1 MDFLKSVHTQ
11 NLQNPGQTVVE
22 GEGLFETGN
31 KKICADCDPDLGSYG
46 VVRGSEEGLDPQ
58 VLLDPFEEQLDLP
71 SALVDQ
77 RNGQCRD
84 GKVVG
89 KEDQILAG
97 FLVEEMNSTQGN
109 GISFLGQNSAQ
120 TNSLVAA
127 QSGGFGN
134 SARLPDMEVEVAF
147 GPDYEERSGL
157 DDAEKSTE
165 IEVSAIHYINGSWR
179 DWHAVEERHIV
190 FPSLRNVDEQR
201 DRALKLELG
210 VDLHSRFRRTKVCP
224 GEERHAQVDGARIDR
239 NDHAVETK
247 RIGFV
252 RIQAASFADQ
262 NLGQSFV
269 DTPVPVLVGVSQIGA
284 SDFAPKTHRI
294 SELIAPQTRFD
305 VAQSFPISELSED
318 HREILIACGKASA
331 DPRHRVAFDAPSQF
345 FRVQN
350 ICDLSE
356 NESSG
361 VHPLMR
367 MNQTLCSQPFQMQ
380 DNPFFS

>member
-1 MDFLKSVHTQ
+1 MDMDFLKSVHTQ

-31 KKICADCDPDLGSYG
+31 EKICADCDPDLGSYG

-239 NDHAVETK
+239 NDHAVETE
-247 RIGFV
+247 RIALTSV
-252 RIQAASFADQ
+252 KASRLSDK
-262 NLGQSFV
+262 NLSQSFV
-269 DTPVPVLVGVSQIGA
+269 DAPVPVLVGVGEIGSSDA
-284 SDFAPKTHRI
+284 SSEAHRI
-294 SELIAPQTRFD
+294 SVLVAPQAGFD

-318 HREILIACGKASA
+318 HGKKLIASGHTLAP
-331 DPRHRVAFDAPSQF
+331 PRHRMQSHAAVELLA
-345 FRVQN
+345 VYG
-350 ICDLSE
+350 IGDLRE
-356 NESSG
+356 NQASG
-361 VHPLMR
+361 VHPLLR
-367 MNQTLCSQPFQMQ
+367 LTGE
-380 DNPFFS
+380 